1 MRVRLIVKATADSEA
16 GNMSTTEELTAMV
29 STTRSS

>member
-1 MRVRLIVKATADSEA
+1 MRVMRIVKATADSEA

-29 STTRSS
+29 TRTRSS